1 MTLQLFLSQRLC
13 WKRLSYLLLL
23 QCCVSFTA
31 AAQQDDPQPPGTIT
45 VSGRVTDLVNEES
58 LIGVSVFVK
67 GNTSAG
73 TATDADGQYAIEA
86 AGSDTLVF
94 TYIGFGRQ
102 EVAVNNRSAIDVALR
117 EDAQSLEE
125 IVVTGY
131 GTQKKESVTGS
142 IATINSDEIGRVK
155 NSGTSASTGLAGK
168 LAGVTFRQTDGRPG
182 AGASIQIRNMG
193 TPLYVIDGVQQD
205 AFQFDRLAPSDI
217 ESISILKDGAAAVY
231 GMRAANGVVVVTT
244 KRGSNGERSS
254 VNFDG
259 SYGFQNWVNF
269 PTVTNSSYIWAL
281 EKVQADINGTGTT
294 DITPEELERYRIGT
308 ERGYQSF
315 DWKDFILEKNS
326 PLIQANLSASG
337 GSDRINYY
345 AAVNRNY
352 SNSVL
357 GDEFDYGR
365 TNVISNIDVN
375 ITDDLKVGV
384 GVNAYSEKTEN
395 PGIPGFDD
403 YWLPRYAILRNKP
416 WQRPYANDNPEYIN
430 DIGHNETNWAYN
442 NFEKG
447 GYLRDNR
454 RNALLNGT
462 VEYKLPFV
470 QGLSVRGMA
479 SYRYEERRQDVHE
492 YTYDTY
498 TYFPATD
505 QEGEEYR
512 RTGGSTNPYR
522 ARSSSE
528 VQVIN
533 TQLSLNYSRIFG
545 RHEVG
550 ALLLSERF
558 EEEFASTFM
567 RAQPQTNTLPLIYFN
582 DIDRWN
588 DFETVTARLGYVG
601 RLNYNFDNRYYVEV
615 SGRRDASWRFA
626 PNRRVGYFPGGSV
639 GWRITEEPF
648 VQNLLGGSNVLSNL
662 KLRASYAVLGD
673 DGSIGAFAYLEGYT
687 YNTGTTILN
696 GSPIVG
702 TRDRGQPIN
711 NITWFTSEIF
721 NIGLDYALFD
731 GKISGAIDFFNRKRD
746 GLRGRKEDVLI
757 PDELGYELP
766 EENVSSDR
774 NFGVDGLIAYN
785 GRFREVAFSISANAS
800 FARRQFISSYN
811 PIFFNSLDE
820 YFSSSEGRYT
830 GITWGYQVIGQ
841 FESQDQ
847 INNYEVNMDGQGNRT
862 LLPGDLIYKD
872 INGDGRISGYDTR
885 PIGYSDDLPLIN
897 GGLSITADWK
907 GFDLALDF
915 SLASGYS
922 FTAENELSRAFRAEG
937 GNMVEH
943 LRDAWRREDPFD
955 INSAWIP
962 GYFPPNR
969 FNQGGLSS
977 VNRRSDFWLIN
988 VTALRARTFQLGYS
1002 LPEAIVSR
1010 LGMQR
1015 ARIYFNGFNLF
1026 SLHNVKRYNIDPEI
1040 NQTNGLGYP
1049 QSRVVSGGVSLTF

>member
-1 MTLQLFLSQRLC
+1 MIRKSLLSHQAFYRC
-13 WKRLSYLLLL
+13 LSLILLL
-23 QCCVSFTA
+23 QLGLSLPA
-31 AAQQDDPQPPGTIT
+31 IAQQEFTQPSEEITIT
-45 VSGRVTDLVNEES
+45 GQVSDPVSGES
-58 LIGVSVFVK
+58 LVGVSIRVN
-67 GNTSAG
+67 GASGG
-73 TATDADGQYAIEA
+73 TATDADGRYTISA
-86 AGSDTLVF
+86 AGGDTLLF
-94 TYIGFGRQ
+94 SYIGYKTQ
-102 EVAVNNRSAIDVALR
+102 PVPVNNRNTIDVTLG

-131 GTQKKESVTGS
+131 GTQKRESVTGS

-168 LAGVTFRQTDGRPG
+168 LAGVSFRQTDGRPG
-182 AGASIQIRNMG
+182 AGAAIQIRNMG

-205 AFQFDRLAPSDI
+205 GFQFDRLAPSDI

-244 KRGSNGERSS
+244 KRGDNGQRSS
-254 VNFDG
+254 VSFDG

-269 PTVTNSSYIWAL
+269 PTVTNSAYVWAL

-294 DITPEELERYRIGT
+294 DITPEELERYRVGT

-315 DWKDFILEKNS
+315 DWKDFILKENS
-326 PLIQANLSASG
+326 PLIQLNLNASG

-365 TNVISNIDVN
+365 TNIISNIDVN
-375 ITDDLKVGV
+375 ITDALKVGV
-384 GVNAYSEKTEN
+384 GINAYTEKTEN

-442 NFEKG
+442 NFENG

-454 RNALLNGT
+454 KNALLNGT
-462 VEYKLPFV
+462 VEYKLPFLP
-470 QGLSVRGMA
+470 GLSVRGMA
-479 SYRYEERRQDVHE
+479 SYRAEERRLDVHE

-505 QEGEEYR
+505 EGEEEYR

-522 ARSSSE
+522 ERRSTE

-545 RHEVG
+545 QHEVG
-550 ALLLSERF
+550 ALFLSERF
-558 EEEFASTFM
+558 EEEFSESFL
-567 RAQPQTNTLPLIYFN
+567 RAQPQTNSLPLIYFN

-601 RLNYNFDNRYYVEV
+601 RLSYNFANRYYVEV

-626 PNRRVGYFPGGSV
+626 PDRRVGYFPGGSV
-639 GWRITEEPF
+639 GWRLTEEPF
-648 VQNLLGGSNVLSNL
+648 MQSLLGESNVLSNV
-662 KLRASYAVLGD
+662 KLRASYAILGD
-673 DGSIGAFAYLEGYT
+673 DTSIGAFEYLEGYT

-696 GSPIVG
+696 GDPIVG
-702 TRDRGQPIN
+702 TRDRGQPIT

-721 NIGLDYALFD
+721 NVGVDYTLFG

-746 GLRGRKEDVLI
+746 GLRGRKQDILI
-757 PDELGYELP
+757 PNELGYGLP
-766 EENVSSDR
+766 DENVSSDR

-785 GRFREVAFSISANAS
+785 GRVRDFTFSVSANAS
-800 FARRQFISSYN
+800 FARSQFLSSYN
-811 PIFFNSLDE
+811 PIFFNSWDE
-820 YFSSSEGRYT
+820 YRSSGEGRYN
-830 GITWGYQVIGQ
+830 GITWGFQAIGQ
-841 FESQDQ
+841 FVSQEQ
-847 INNYEVNMDGQGNRT
+847 INNYEVNVDGQGNRT

-872 INGDGRISGYDTR
+872 VNGDGKIDGYDVR
-885 PIGYSDDLPLIN
+885 PIGYSDDLPIIN
-897 GGLSITADWK
+897 GGLSITVDWK

-922 FTAENELSRAFRAEG
+922 FTAENELSRAFRADG
-937 GNMVEH
+937 GNLVEH
-943 LRDAWRREDPFD
+943 LRDAWHREDPFD
-955 INSAWIP
+955 INSEWVP

-1002 LPEAIVSR
+1002 LPESIIGR

-1026 SLHNVKRYNIDPEI
+1026 SLHNVKRYHIDPEI
-1040 NQTNGLGYP
+1040 NATNGLGYP
-1049 QSRVVSGGVSLTF
+1049 QSRVVSGGVNLTF